1 MNFALV
7 GDVLYSGSDS
17 ARVMVYDAAGR
28 MVASATGNVS
38 VAALPQGRLRCPL
51 HTTAAGKPATLKF
64 VKR

>member
-17 ARVMVYDAAGR
+17 LVGFWAPAGR
-28 MVASATGNVS
+28 MVPSATGNVS
-38 VAALPQGRLRCPL
+38 VAALPQGLYVA
-51 HTTAAGKPATLKF
+51 TAVNDGKTATLKF

>member
-28 MVASATGNVS
+28 MVGSATGNVS
-38 VAALPQGRLRCPL
+38 VGALPQGLYVA
-51 HTTAAGKPATLKF
+51 TAVNDGKTATLKF